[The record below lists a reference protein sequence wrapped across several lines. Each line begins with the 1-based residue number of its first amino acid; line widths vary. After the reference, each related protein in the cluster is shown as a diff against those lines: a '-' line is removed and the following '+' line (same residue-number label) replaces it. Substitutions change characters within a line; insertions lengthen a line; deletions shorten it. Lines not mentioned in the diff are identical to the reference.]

1 MDITYDYYRI
11 FYYVATCKSFSK
23 AAGLLSA
30 NQSNISRFIHN
41 LEQQLGCKL
50 FVRSN
55 RGISLTP
62 EGEKLYSH
70 VKIAQEQFRAAE
82 LELINDKNLSGGTIT
97 ISVSD
102 TALHGHLLPIL
113 AAFHSTHPGIHLRIL
128 NHTTPQAIQVLK
140 NRLVHFAVVTTPSN
154 IRLPLKETCLKS
166 FQEILIGGKQYSFL
180 KDAPH
185 HLSELLKYPFV
196 CLGKDT
202 VTHGFFS
209 NLLLKYDLV
218 FKPDIEVASTNQLMP
233 MIKNDLGIGF
243 IPEHFAQEAIENGEI
258 FSIPLKEH
266 IPRRSICLVEN
277 TSRCPSIAANALKE
291 MILSQDSCS
300 RQL

>member
-11 FYYVATCKSFSK
+11 FYYVATCKSFSR

-30 NQSNISRFIHN
+30 NQSNLSRFINN
-41 LEQQLGCKL
+41 LEHQLGCKL

-140 NRLVHFAVVTTPSN
+140 NRLVHFAVVTSPSN

-166 FQEILIGGKQYSFL
+166 YQEILIGGRHYSFL
-180 KDAPH
+180 KDTPH
-185 HLSELLKYPFV
+185 NLSELLQYPFV

-202 VTHGFFS
+202 MTYEFFS

-243 IPEHFAQEAIENGEI
+243 IPEHFAREALESGEV
-258 FSIPLKEH
+258 FSIPLKET

-277 TSRCPSIAANALKE
+277 TSRCPSIAANALKK
-291 MILSQDSCS
+291 MILSQDS
-300 RQL
+300 

>member
-11 FYYVATCKSFSK
+11 FYYVATCKSFSR

-30 NQSNISRFIHN
+30 NQSNLSRFINN

-140 NRLVHFAVVTTPSN
+140 NRLVHFAVVTSPSN

-166 FQEILIGGKQYSFL
+166 FQEILIGGRHYSFL
-180 KDAPH
+180 KDTPH
-185 HLSELLKYPFV
+185 NLSELLQYPFV

-202 VTHGFFS
+202 MTYEFFS

-243 IPEHFAQEAIENGEI
+243 IPEQFAREALESGEV
-258 FSIPLKEH
+258 FSIPLKEQ

-277 TSRCPSIAANALKE
+277 TSRCPSIAANALKQ
-291 MILSQDSCS
+291 MILSQDS
-300 RQL
+300 

>member
-11 FYYVATCKSFSK
+11 FYYVATCKSFSR

-30 NQSNISRFIHN
+30 NQSNLSRFINN
-41 LEQQLGCKL
+41 LEHQLGCKL

-140 NRLVHFAVVTTPSN
+140 NRLVHFAVVTSPSN

-166 FQEILIGGKQYSFL
+166 FQEILIGGRHYSFL
-180 KDAPH
+180 KDTPH
-185 HLSELLKYPFV
+185 NLSELLQYPFV

-202 VTHGFFS
+202 MTYEFFS

-243 IPEHFAQEAIENGEI
+243 IPEQFAREALESGEV
-258 FSIPLKEH
+258 FSIPLKEQ

-277 TSRCPSIAANALKE
+277 TSRCPSIAANALKQ
-291 MILSQDSCS
+291 MILSQDS
-300 RQL
+300 

>member
-11 FYYVATCKSFSK
+11 FYYVATCKSFSR

-30 NQSNISRFIHN
+30 NQSNLSRFINN

-140 NRLVHFAVVTTPSN
+140 NRLVHFAVVTSPSN

-166 FQEILIGGKQYSFL
+166 FQEILIGGRHYSFL
-180 KDAPH
+180 KDTPH
-185 HLSELLKYPFV
+185 NLSELLQYPFV

-202 VTHGFFS
+202 MTYEFFS

-243 IPEHFAQEAIENGEI
+243 IPEHFAREALESGEV
-258 FSIPLKEH
+258 FSIPLKEK

-277 TSRCPSIAANALKE
+277 TSRCPSIAANALKQ
-291 MILSQDSCS
+291 MILSQDS
-300 RQL
+300 

>member
-11 FYYVATCKSFSK
+11 FYYVATCKSFSR

-30 NQSNISRFIHN
+30 NQSNLSRFINN

-140 NRLVHFAVVTTPSN
+140 NRLVHFAVMTSPSN

-166 FQEILIGGKQYSFL
+166 FQEILIGGRHYSFL
-180 KDAPH
+180 KDTPH
-185 HLSELLKYPFV
+185 NLSELLQYPFV

-202 VTHGFFS
+202 MTYEFFS

-243 IPEHFAQEAIENGEI
+243 IPEHFAREALESGEV
-258 FSIPLKEH
+258 FSIPLKEQ

-277 TSRCPSIAANALKE
+277 TSRCPSIAANALKQ
-291 MILSQDSCS
+291 MILSQDS
-300 RQL
+300 

>member
-11 FYYVATCKSFSK
+11 FYYVATCKSFSR

-30 NQSNISRFIHN
+30 NQSNLSRFINN

-140 NRLVHFAVVTTPSN
+140 NRLVHFAVVTSPSN

-166 FQEILIGGKQYSFL
+166 FQEILIGGRHYSFL
-180 KDAPH
+180 KDTPH
-185 HLSELLKYPFV
+185 NLSELLQYPFV

-202 VTHGFFS
+202 MTYEFFS

-243 IPEHFAQEAIENGEI
+243 IPEQFAREALENGEV
-258 FSIPLKEH
+258 FSIPLKEQ

-277 TSRCPSIAANALKE
+277 TSRCPSIAANALKQ
-291 MILSQDSCS
+291 MILSQDS
-300 RQL
+300 

>member
-11 FYYVATCKSFSK
+11 FYYVATCKSFSR

-30 NQSNISRFIHN
+30 NQSNLSRFINN
-41 LEQQLGCKL
+41 LEHQLGCKL

-140 NRLVHFAVVTTPSN
+140 NRLVHFAVVTSPSN

-166 FQEILIGGKQYSFL
+166 FQEILIGGRHYSFL
-180 KDAPH
+180 KDTPH
-185 HLSELLKYPFV
+185 NLSELLQYPFV
-196 CLGKDT
+196 CLGKET
-202 VTHGFFS
+202 MTYEFFS

-243 IPEHFAQEAIENGEI
+243 IPEHFAREALESGEV
-258 FSIPLKEH
+258 FSIPLEEQ

-277 TSRCPSIAANALKE
+277 TSRCPSIAANALKK
-291 MILSQDSCS
+291 MILSQDS
-300 RQL
+300 

>member
-30 NQSNISRFIHN
+30 NQSNISRFINN
-41 LEQQLGCKL
+41 LEHQLGCKL

-113 AAFHSTHPGIHLRIL
+113 GAFHSTHPGIHLRIL
-128 NHTTPQAIQVLK
+128 THSTPQAIQVLK

-154 IRLPLKETCLKS
+154 IKPPLKETCLKS
-166 FQEILIGGKQYSFL
+166 FQEILIGGKHYSFL
-180 KDAPH
+180 KDTPH
-185 HLSELLKYPFV
+185 HLSGLIQYPFV

-202 VTHGFFS
+202 ITYEFFS

-243 IPEHFAQEAIENGEI
+243 IPERFAREALENGEV
-258 FSIPLKEH
+258 FSIPLEEP

-277 TSRCPSIAANALKE
+277 TSRCLSIAANALKQ
-291 MILSQDSCS
+291 MILSPEF
-300 RQL
+300 

>member
-11 FYYVATCKSFSK
+11 FYYVATCKSFSR

-30 NQSNISRFIHN
+30 NQSNLSRFINN
-41 LEQQLGCKL
+41 LEHQLGCKL

-140 NRLVHFAVVTTPSN
+140 NRLVHFAVVTSPSN

-166 FQEILIGGKQYSFL
+166 FQELLIGGRHYSFL
-180 KDAPH
+180 KDTPH
-185 HLSELLKYPFV
+185 NLSELLQYPFV

-202 VTHGFFS
+202 MTYEFFS

-243 IPEHFAQEAIENGEI
+243 IPEQFAREALESGEV
-258 FSIPLKEH
+258 FSIPLKEQ

-277 TSRCPSIAANALKE
+277 TSRCPSIAANALKQ
-291 MILSQDSCS
+291 MILSQDS
-300 RQL
+300 

>member
-11 FYYVATCKSFSK
+11 FYYVATCKSFSR

-30 NQSNISRFIHN
+30 NQSNISRFINN
-41 LEQQLGCKL
+41 LEHQLGCKL

-180 KDAPH
+180 KDTPH

-202 VTHGFFS
+202 VTYEFFS
-209 NLLLKYDLV
+209 SLLLKYDLV

-233 MIKNDLGIGF
+233 MIKSDLGIGF
-243 IPEHFAQEAIENGEI
+243 IPEHFAQEAIENGEV
-258 FSIPLKEH
+258 FSIPLKEP

>member
-11 FYYVATCKSFSK
+11 FYYVATCKSFSR

-30 NQSNISRFIHN
+30 NQSNLSRFINN

-140 NRLVHFAVVTTPSN
+140 NRLVHFAVVTSPSN

-166 FQEILIGGKQYSFL
+166 FQEILIGGRHYSFL
-180 KDAPH
+180 KDTPH
-185 HLSELLKYPFV
+185 NLSELLQYPFV

-202 VTHGFFS
+202 VTYEFFS

-243 IPEHFAQEAIENGEI
+243 IPEHFAREALESGEV
-258 FSIPLKEH
+258 FSIPLKEK

-277 TSRCPSIAANALKE
+277 TSRCPSIAANALKQ
-291 MILSQDSCS
+291 MILSQDS
-300 RQL
+300 

>member
-11 FYYVATCKSFSK
+11 FYYVATCKSFSR

-30 NQSNISRFIHN
+30 NQSNLSRFINN

-140 NRLVHFAVVTTPSN
+140 NRLVHFAVVTSPSN

-166 FQEILIGGKQYSFL
+166 FQEILIGGRHYSFL
-180 KDAPH
+180 KDTPH
-185 HLSELLKYPFV
+185 NLSELLQYPFV

-202 VTHGFFS
+202 MTYEFFS

-243 IPEHFAQEAIENGEI
+243 IPEHFAREALESGEV
-258 FSIPLKEH
+258 FSIPLKEQ

-277 TSRCPSIAANALKE
+277 TSRCPSIAANALKQ
-291 MILSQDSCS
+291 MILSQDS
-300 RQL
+300 